1 MAIYGSNRGAEPL
14 DRSEEEMPGDIDGGV
29 DQGGGENRAGLA
41 PRPAVEKAGDG
52 GQDHVTPVGKANVGD
67 VRKAEEN
74 GSGPP
79 AGKIAVGCSSKHVL
93 QQAAEEKLFWPRRE
107 EQNAQRQKRERFPLR
122 PLRRKLD
129 EVHGLAQRNGDA
141 AENDETRH
149 DEETPTA
156 APADRIADAV
166 DAAEKQERR
175 KRDVYAEKHGENVGE
190 PPPPH
195 RPQPVRQG
203 PSPGI
208 RQRLH
213 RDPYARENEEVLP
226 GTRRLALGGGGQ
238 RQRNENEGGN
248 SGSTCERESICPQAV
263 NQIDKEHCGA
273 EQVAAAGAE
282 ARGEAI
288 LHAARGKKQH
298 HQKEKRESCERGSE
312 RAATIAQPGGV
323 QRSGKSQHG
332 PETEHRE
339 RAELARCGQ
348 ARIVT

>member
-141 AENDETRH
+141 AEKDANRH

-166 DAAEKQERR
+166 DATEKQERR
-175 KRDVYAEKHGENVGE
+175 KRDVYAEKHGKNVGE
-190 PPPPH
+190 APAGE
-195 RPQPVRQG
+195 RPQPVRKR
-203 PSPGI
+203 PSPRI

-213 RDPYARENEEVLP
+213 CHPYACEN
-226 GTRRLALGGGGQ
+226 
-238 RQRNENEGGN
+238 
-248 SGSTCERESICPQAV
+248 
-263 NQIDKEHCGA
+263 
-273 EQVAAAGAE
+273 
-282 ARGEAI
+282 
-288 LHAARGKKQH
+288 
-298 HQKEKRESCERGSE
+298 
-312 RAATIAQPGGV
+312 
-323 QRSGKSQHG
+323 
-332 PETEHRE
+332 
-339 RAELARCGQ
+339 
-348 ARIVT
+348 